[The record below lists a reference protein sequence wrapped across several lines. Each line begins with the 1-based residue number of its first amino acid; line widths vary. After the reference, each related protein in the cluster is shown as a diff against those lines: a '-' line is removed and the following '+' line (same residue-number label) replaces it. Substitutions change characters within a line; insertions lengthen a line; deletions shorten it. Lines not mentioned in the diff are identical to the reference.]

1 MITKHALILCGQTR
15 AANAGQVDA
24 FVRHVRSLVAEVTID
39 DADAPEPIAAAAA
52 DIAIILGGDG
62 TFLGAARRLAASR
75 IPVVGVNMGH
85 LGFLTEFN
93 TREFAHHAESI
104 LGDGLTALP
113 RMMLR
118 VRICRG
124 EAVCYEG
131 PAMNDVSIQ
140 AGEPFRMIELNVR
153 HAGVDVCTFFGDGLI
168 LATPSGSTG
177 YTLSAGGP
185 ILMPGMR
192 AIAMTPVAAHS
203 LSIRPVVAAADGPI
217 VVTPLRSNPG
227 TAASIDGQRHCPL
240 SQGDRL
246 EVTAH
251 KPDLLVV
258 QNPDRPFFGTLMSK
272 LHWGRSPH
280 HED

>member
-1 MITKHALILCGQTR
+1 MNGKHALILCGRTTS
-15 AANAGQVDA
+15 ATASQVET
-24 FVRHVRSLVAEVTID
+24 FVDHVRSFVAEVTVE
-39 DADAPEPIAAAAA
+39 DADAASPIAPRAA
-52 DIAIILGGDG
+52 DIAIVLGGDG
-62 TFLGAARRLAASR
+62 TFLGAARRLAAST
-75 IPVVGVNMGH
+75 IPVVGVNMGR
-85 LGFLTEFN
+85 LGFLTEFS
-93 TREFAHHAESI
+93 TREFARHGEAI
-104 LGDGLTALP
+104 LGDGLPAVP
-113 RMMLR
+113 RMMLC
-118 VRICRG
+118 VRIHREG
-124 EAVCYEG
+124 HVCYEG
-131 PAMNDVSIQ
+131 AAMNDVSIQ

-153 HAGVDVCTFFGDGLI
+153 HAGVDICTFFGDGLI

-203 LSIRPVVAAADGPI
+203 LSIRPVVTVADGPI

-240 SQGDRL
+240 SEGDRL

-251 KPDLLVV
+251 DPDLLVV
-258 QNPDRPFFGTLMSK
+258 QNPDRPFFRTLMTK

-280 HED
+280 HQD

>member
-1 MITKHALILCGQTR
+1 MNGKHVLILCGRTS
-15 AANAGQVDA
+15 AATARQVDA
-24 FVRHVRSLVAEVTID
+24 FVDHVRALVAEVTVD
-39 DADAPEPIAAAAA
+39 DAGASEAIAAGAA
-52 DIAIILGGDG
+52 DIAIVLGGDG
-62 TFLGAARRLAASR
+62 TFLGAARRLADSR
-75 IPVVGVNMGH
+75 IPVVGVNMGR
-85 LGFLTEFN
+85 LGFLTEFS
-93 TREFAHHAESI
+93 THEFARHAEA
-104 LGDGLTALP
+104 LFGDGLAALP

-118 VRICRG
+118 VRIYRDG
-124 EAVCYEG
+124 EVCYEG

-153 HAGVDVCTFFGDGLI
+153 HGGVDVCTFYGDGLI

-203 LSIRPVVAAADGPI
+203 LSIRPVVTVADGPLI
-217 VVTPLRSNPG
+217 VTPLRSNPG

-240 SQGDRL
+240 SANDQL

-251 KPDLLVV
+251 DPDLLVV
-258 QNPDRPFFGTLMSK
+258 QNPDRPFFRTLMTK

-280 HED
+280 HEE